1 MKPIVIEMK
10 NLSECTEIYE
20 KKPNPAIV
28 LFVYVLLGITLIS
41 ILWMALSKI
50 DIVTEGEGVIC
61 DIDGL
66 AYVTC
71 DHNARITKCLV
82 TDGQRV
88 TKGDVLFEMEVL
100 ANEASPADAALPQD
114 GNTASADATALQHE
128 GKFKICANDDGYFY
142 SLDKC
147 AVGEVFTAESHV
159 GNIYPESQKAF
170 QAQMAVSAN
179 DVAKLREGQE
189 VKFELT
195 AYPINEYG
203 TLTGHIRKIGKEAF
217 YDQESGATYFIV
229 WVDCDAPSLTSKDG
243 ETVSLFSGL
252 PCHARIVTGRKTVL
266 RYVLESIL

>member
-1 MKPIVIEMK
+1 MKPIIIEMK
-10 NLSECTEIYE
+10 DLSECTEIYE
-20 KKPNPAIV
+20 KKPNPSIV
-28 LFVYVLLGITLIS
+28 LFVYLLLGITLIS

-100 ANEASPADAALPQD
+100 ANETSPADAAL
-114 GNTASADATALQHE
+114 QHE
-128 GKFKICANDDGYFY
+128 GRFKICANDDGYFY

-147 AVGEVFTAESHV
+147 EVGEVFTAESHV

-203 TLTGHIRKIGKEAF
+203 TLTGHIRKIGKEAV
-217 YDQESGATYFIV
+217 YDQQSGMSYFII
-229 WVDCDAPSLTSKDG
+229 WVDCDTAALTSKTG
-243 ETVSLFSGL
+243 ETVSLLSGL
-252 PCHARIVTGRKTVL
+252 PCHAKIVTGRKTVL
-266 RYVLESIL
+266 KYVLESIL

>member
-1 MKPIVIEMK
+1 LKPIIIDM
-10 NLSECTEIYE
+10 NDLSECTEIYE

-28 LFVYVLLGITLIS
+28 LFVYVLLGITVISLI
-41 ILWMALSKI
+41 WMALSKI

-100 ANEASPADAALPQD
+100 ANEASPADTALQQG
-114 GNTASADATALQHE
+114 GNTASADATALPQD

-203 TLTGHIRKIGKEAF
+203 TLTGHIRKIGKEAV
-217 YDQESGATYFIV
+217 YDQQSGMSYFIV
-229 WVDCDAPSLTSKDG
+229 WVDCDAAALTSKTG
-243 ETVSLFSGL
+243 ETVSLLSGL
-252 PCHARIVTGRKTVL
+252 PCHAKIVTGRKTVL
-266 RYVLESIL
+266 KYVMESIL